1 MMVHVLLEAQH
12 GRKNE
17 RVTRNI
23 IQKDLNLARFMGAP
37 CYAFASSR
45 SLLSEAQCKRCQ
57 YKGSVHHKPEKP
69 SRLMPISLEAFGMIT
84 VTQMS
89 LGPYAAC

>member
-1 MMVHVLLEAQH
+1 MVHVLLEAQH

-23 IQKDLNLARFMGAP
+23 IQKDSNLARVMGAP

-45 SLLSEAQCKRCQ
+45 SLPNEAQCKRCQ
-57 YKGSVHHKPEKP
+57 YEGSVHHKPEKS
-69 SRLMPISLEAFGMIT
+69 SRLMPISLEAFGIIII

-89 LGPYAAC
+89 LGPYAAR